1 MLGYTLISKK
11 LLKKA
16 SEKMNCASQII
27 KDQAAEIDEKNTKIE
42 KLQLNLYLQTLAM
55 QDLEKERDE
64 LVYNK
69 RDNHGCLVR
78 NKK

>member
-16 SEKMNCASQII
+16 GEKMNSASKVIR
-27 KDQAAEIDEKNTKIE
+27 DQAAEIDEKNIKIE
-42 KLQLNLYLQTLAM
+42 ELQLKLYLQTLAM